1 MRRSSARCEQI
12 ATLQRQMLG
21 ELGALAQ
28 PEVAAMIACLEPFMT
43 SERRARVATILDA
56 RLGSVTVV
64 MDSPHDPHNGAAV
77 LRSCDAFGI
86 QHVHIIER
94 WETFL
99 AARSVSR
106 GSERW
111 VDVHTY
117 KRAAECRERLVR
129 EGFTLVATHPEG
141 TFTPAELGRRP
152 GRFAVVLGNER
163 DGIDPELESACTETV
178 RVPMRGFTE
187 SLNVSVTAAIVLSS
201 FASERPGDLPA
212 DERARLLL
220 RALVLTLPRAS
231 EILEAR
237 GLRRPELGAF
247 ATEA

>member
-1 MRRSSARCEQI
+1 
-12 ATLQRQMLG
+12 MLG
-21 ELGALAQ
+21 ELDALEPA
-28 PEVAAMIACLEPFMT
+28 EVERMIECLDPFMT
-43 SERRARVATILDA
+43 PERGARVREILCA

-86 QHVHIIER
+86 QHLHVIER

-117 KRAAECRERLVR
+117 KRASECRERLVR
-129 EGFTLVATHPEG
+129 DGFTLVATHPEG
-141 TFTPAELGRRP
+141 TFTPAELGRQP

-163 DGIDPELESACTETV
+163 DGIDPELERACTETV

-187 SLNVSVTAAIVLSS
+187 SLNVSVTAAIVLSA

-212 DERARLLL
+212 DERARLYL
-220 RALVLTLPRAS
+220 RALVLTLPRAPD
-231 EILEAR
+231 ILAAR
-237 GLRRPELGAF
+237 GLRRPELGPLVD
-247 ATEA
+247 TK